1 MQLNRA
7 VPEQISGSFDVHTG
21 LKPRHGRVMAQRVHA
36 HALDACLVGE
46 PRYHVPSVRK
56 CPLVVV
62 IAGRRLAS
70 VAEITVARAG
80 VERLDELVGF
90 WKLLH
95 RHQSSVAPA
104 VPGLDVLSES
114 DSAVIVGKM
123 YREWLSSPDSFAF
136 FAEEEGR
143 LVGYVV
149 GFYDEPHFMWSTG
162 RVGHIDSFYVL
173 PELRG
178 RGVGRLLMEAAYAEM
193 RQAGATT
200 VALEMVANNHLAQ
213 KFYEREG
220 FTTTFVQI
228 HRRLGPD

>member
-1 MQLNRA
+1 M
-7 VPEQISGSFDVHTG
+7 G
-21 LKPRHGRVMAQRVHA
+21 
-36 HALDACLVGE
+36 
-46 PRYHVPSVRK
+46 
-56 CPLVVV
+56 
-62 IAGRRLAS
+62 
-70 VAEITVARAG
+70 
-80 VERLDELVGF
+80 
-90 WKLLH
+90 
-95 RHQSSVAPA
+95 
-104 VPGLDVLSES
+104 
-114 DSAVIVGKM
+114 
-123 YREWLSSPDSFAF
+123 PDSFAF

-200 VALEMVANNHLAQ
+200 VALEALVVATTMWHEGSTS
-213 KFYEREG
+213 KG
-220 FTTTFVQI
+220 FTTTFVQM

>member
-1 MQLNRA
+1 MA
-7 VPEQISGSFDVHTG
+7 V
-21 LKPRHGRVMAQRVHA
+21 
-36 HALDACLVGE
+36 
-46 PRYHVPSVRK
+46 
-56 CPLVVV
+56 
-62 IAGRRLAS
+62 AGRRLAS
-70 VAEITVARAG
+70 VAEITVVRAG

-95 RHQSSVAPA
+95 RHQSSVAAA
-104 VPGLDVLSES
+104 VAGLDVLSES

-123 YREWLSSPDSFAF
+123 YREWLSGPDSYAF
-136 FAEEEGR
+136 LAEEEGR

-200 VALEMVANNHLAQ
+200 VALEVVANNDVARR
-213 KFYEREG
+213 FYEREG
-220 FTTTFVQI
+220 FTTTFVQM

>member
-1 MQLNRA
+1 MA
-7 VPEQISGSFDVHTG
+7 V
-21 LKPRHGRVMAQRVHA
+21 
-36 HALDACLVGE
+36 
-46 PRYHVPSVRK
+46 
-56 CPLVVV
+56 
-62 IAGRRLAS
+62 AGRRLAS
-70 VAEITVARAG
+70 VAEITVVRAG

-95 RHQSSVAPA
+95 RHQSSVAAA

-123 YREWLSSPDSFAF
+123 YREWLSSPDSVAF
-136 FAEEEGR
+136 LAEEDGR

-178 RGVGRLLMEAAYAEM
+178 RGVGRLLMEASYAEM
-193 RQAGATT
+193 RQAGATRWRWRWSPT
-200 VALEMVANNHLAQ
+200 TMWHEGSTSKRASRPHSSRCTGGSALIRSPDV
-213 KFYEREG
+213 
-220 FTTTFVQI
+220 TTDAAGRTPSSDDDPPNGEA
-228 HRRLGPD
+228 RPGLTTDSS

>member
-1 MQLNRA
+1 MAASNLDCWRISLGSIQGVEPRSAATSVGVGPLGPA
-7 VPEQISGSFDVHTG
+7 VW
-21 LKPRHGRVMAQRVHA
+21 K
-36 HALDACLVGE
+36 
-46 PRYHVPSVRK
+46 PRYHVPSMRK
-56 CPLVVV
+56 CPLVVA
-62 IAGRRLAS
+62 IAGHRLAS

-136 FAEEEGR
+136 LAEEDGR

-200 VALEMVANNHLAQ
+200 LALEMVANNDVARR
-213 KFYEREG
+213 FYEREG
-220 FTTTFVQI
+220 FTTTFVQM